1 MRTIF
6 DSKIHELEDSIIK
19 MGAKVE
25 KIVDTSFRAL
35 FERNDELAERA
46 IEMDKKIDEL
56 EIVIEKK
63 CINLIALQQPLA
75 KDLREI
81 AAILKIITDL
91 ERIGDLAVNIAR
103 MSLKYSKEEFIK
115 PLIDLP
121 KMESL
126 IRQMIRESL
135 DSFVNRDP
143 ELARKVAIMDDQVDE
158 YYEKIYTELLEIL
171 ATRHEI
177 KREKIV
183 ELLFVGRYLERMAD
197 HVTNICE
204 RVVFMTEGKREYY

>member
-1 MRTIF
+1 
-6 DSKIHELEDSIIK
+6 
-19 MGAKVE
+19 
-25 KIVDTSFRAL
+25 
-35 FERNDELAERA
+35 
-46 IEMDKKIDEL
+46 MDKKIDEL
-56 EIVIEKK
+56 EIIIEKK

-126 IRQMIRESL
+126 IKQMIRESL

-143 ELARKVAIMDDQVDE
+143 ELARKTAIMDDQVDE

-177 KREKIV
+177 KREKVV

>member
-6 DSKIHELEDSIIK
+6 DNKIHELEDLLIK

-25 KIVDTSFRAL
+25 KIVDMSFTSL
-35 FERNDELAERA
+35 FERNDELAKMA
-46 IEMDKKIDEL
+46 IENDKEIDEI
-56 EIVIEKK
+56 EIIIEKK
-63 CINLIALQQPLA
+63 CINIIALQQPLA

-121 KMESL
+121 KMERL
-126 IRQMIRESL
+126 VRNMIRDSL
-135 DSFVNRDP
+135 NSFVKRDP
-143 ELARKVAIMDDQVDE
+143 ELARKIAIMDDQVDD

-171 ATRHEI
+171 ANRHEV

-183 ELLFVGRYLERMAD
+183 ELLFIGRYLERMAD